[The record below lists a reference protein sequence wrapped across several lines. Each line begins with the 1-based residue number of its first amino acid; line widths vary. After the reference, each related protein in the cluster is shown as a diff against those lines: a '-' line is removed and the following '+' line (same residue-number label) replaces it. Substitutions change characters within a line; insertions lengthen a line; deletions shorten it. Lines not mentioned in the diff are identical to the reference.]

1 MSTFEWNEAAY
12 LKSVAARQALAD
24 EPNAAQI
31 AAADGFPMAVLF
43 GTMAA
48 IACTFAYAFVW
59 SFGFML
65 SIIAVGFAW
74 LIATAMLTPS
84 KGYGG
89 KLYQIV
95 AVLLT
100 YFTVTCGKLLLPVWT
115 GYQHGTPMPFSQILA
130 YALIGPVLRLQTGIG
145 GILGIVVLGYAIR
158 MAWRMGKGT
167 KAA

>member
-12 LKSVAARQALAD
+12 LRSVEAKKALAN
-24 EPNAAQI
+24 EPTGTQI
-31 AAADGFPMAVLF
+31 AAGNSFPLAVLL
-43 GTMAA
+43 GTVAA
-48 IACTFAYAFVW
+48 ILCTFAYAFVW

-65 SIIAVGFAW
+65 SIVAVGFAW
-74 LIATAMLTPS
+74 LITTAMLTAS

-115 GYQHGTPMPFSQILA
+115 AHQQGTPIPFPIVLE
-130 YALIGPVLRLQTGIG
+130 YALIGPVLRLQTGIS

-167 KAA
+167 RTA